1 MKKQWIRTMFFTILT
16 VFLLS
21 TGVLASEKDRP
32 SAYAA
37 DGQMLQCLPCRS
49 FSWKD
54 GMNMYVAPVFDAD
67 SSKNASYAVRFFL
80 DETFQPTAK
89 QRRLERAK

>member
-1 MKKQWIRTMFFTILT
+1 MTMYI
-16 VFLLS
+16 
-21 TGVLASEKDRP
+21 
-32 SAYAA
+32 
-37 DGQMLQCLPCRS
+37 
-49 FSWKD
+49 
-54 GMNMYVAPVFDAD
+54 APVFDAD